1 MLNTIFRHKVLWI
14 LCLLIAGLQIPQ
26 SEAKWLE
33 ATGQARIM
41 HQDLVS
47 ARRTAIR
54 DAIQQL
60 SLRAGADVSS
70 FQQMTDG
77 AITADNLRVSSN
89 GTVQDIN
96 ILDEVVQ
103 GNVLTLTIEADVL
116 VDAQSCGHESSNAY
130 LRSAAVASFYLE
142 DPQSA
147 SFGGFYDISQKLPA
161 DLSQRLNN
169 FEHVKALNASGFQVY
184 TSPKT
189 IPTSVTTTGTL
200 TTAITAS
207 NQLGVQYVI
216 SGVIRDIS
224 MARPDLL
231 RTKSYFSQVKDK
243 MEHGDNRF
251 ERRFQMDIYV
261 HDGFSGAMVYTRRYE
276 TLGNWNVPLEEKPGF
291 GSVAFWKSDY
301 GQKVSDVFDRVVDD
315 LNSSLSCQPFMAKV
329 TRTEGKKIYID
340 AGAGDGLRPGDTLNL
355 YRLSTFYDAN
365 QNAYTELENTKI
377 VVTLKKVQPFFS
389 RGVVSTETDKLGIQ
403 QGDIVIAW

>member
-14 LCLLIAGLQIPQ
+14 LCLLIGLETPQ
-26 SEAKWLE
+26 AEAKWLE
-33 ATGQARIM
+33 ATGQAKIV

-54 DAIQQL
+54 DAVQQL
-60 SLRAGADVSS
+60 SLQAGADVSS

-96 ILDEVVQ
+96 ILKEEVK
-103 GNVLTLTIEADVL
+103 GDILTLTIQADVL
-116 VDAQSCGHESSNAY
+116 MKDQSCGNESSNAY
-130 LRSAAVASFYLE
+130 LRSAAVTSFYLE

-147 SFGGFYDISQKLPA
+147 SFGGFYNISQKLPA
-161 DLSQRLNN
+161 DLSRRLSSYQR
-169 FEHVKALNASGFQVY
+169 VKALDASGFQVY

-189 IPTSVTTTGTL
+189 IPTSVTTEGTL
-200 TTAITAS
+200 TTAISAS
-207 NQLGVQYVI
+207 NKLGVQYVI

-231 RTKSYFSQVKDK
+231 RTKSYFGQIKDK

-261 HDGFSGAMVYTRRYE
+261 HDGFSGAMVYSQRYD
-276 TLGNWNVPLEEKPGF
+276 TLGNWNVPLDEKPGF
-291 GSVAFWKSDY
+291 GSVPFWKSDY
-301 GQKVSDVFDRVVDD
+301 GQQVSDVFNEVVED

-329 TRTEGKKIYID
+329 TRTAGKKIYID

-377 VVTLKKVQPFFS
+377 VVTLKKVQPAFS
-389 RGVVSTETDKLGIQ
+389 NGVISTETDKLGIQ
-403 QGDIVIAW
+403 QGDVVIAW

>member
-14 LCLLIAGLQIPQ
+14 LCLLMGLDATQA
-26 SEAKWLE
+26 EAKWLE
-33 ATGQARIM
+33 ATGQATIV

-54 DAIQQL
+54 DAVQQL
-60 SLRAGADVSS
+60 SLQAGADVSS

-96 ILDEVVQ
+96 ILKEEVK
-103 GNVLTLTIEADVL
+103 GDVLFLTIQADVL
-116 VDAQSCGHESSNAY
+116 IKDQSCGSESSNGY
-130 LRSAAVASFYLE
+130 RRSAAITSFYLE
-142 DPQSA
+142 DPQAA
-147 SFGGFYDISQKLPA
+147 SFGGFYNISQTLPA
-161 DLSQRLNN
+161 DLSRRLSS
-169 FEHVKALNASGFQVY
+169 FQKIKALDASGFQVY
-184 TSPKT
+184 TSPQT
-189 IPTSVTTTGTL
+189 IPTTVTTEGTL

-207 NQLGVQYVI
+207 SQLGVQYVV

-231 RTKSYFSQVKDK
+231 RTKSYFGQVKDK

-261 HDGFSGAMVYTRRYE
+261 HDGFSGALVYSQRYE
-276 TLGNWNVPLEEKPGF
+276 TLGNWTVPLEEKTGF

-301 GQKVSDVFDRVVDD
+301 GQQVNNVFDDVIED
-315 LNSSLSCQPFMAKV
+315 LHQTLGCQPFMAKV
-329 TRTEGKKIYID
+329 ARTDGKNIYID
-340 AGAGDGLRPGDTLNL
+340 AGADAGLRPGDTLNL

-365 QNAYTELENTKI
+365 QNAYTELENVKMVI
-377 VVTLKKVQPFFS
+377 TLKRVQPFFS
-389 RGVVSTETDKLGIQ
+389 RGIISTEPDKIGIQ
-403 QGDIVIAW
+403 QGDVVIAW

>member
-1 MLNTIFRHKVLWI
+1 MLNTLFRHKVLWI
-14 LCLLIAGLQIPQ
+14 LCLIVGLETPQ
-26 SEAKWLE
+26 AEAKWLE
-33 ATGQARIM
+33 ATGQAKIV

-54 DAIQQL
+54 DAVQQL
-60 SLRAGADVSS
+60 SLQAGADVSS
-70 FQQMTDG
+70 FQQMTGG

-96 ILDEVVQ
+96 IIKEEVK
-103 GNVLTLTIEADVL
+103 GDILTLTIEADVL
-116 VDAQSCGHESSNAY
+116 IKDQSCGNESSNAY
-130 LRSAAVASFYLE
+130 LRSAAITSFYLE

-147 SFGGFYDISQKLPA
+147 SFGGFYNISQALPA
-161 DLSQRLNN
+161 DLSRRLGSYQK
-169 FEHVKALNASGFQVY
+169 VKALDASGFQVY

-189 IPTSVTTTGTL
+189 IPTSVTTEGTL
-200 TTAITAS
+200 TTAISAS
-207 NQLGVQYVI
+207 GQLGVQYVV

-231 RTKSYFSQVKDK
+231 RTKSYFGQIKDK

-261 HDGFSGAMVYTRRYE
+261 HDGFSGAMVYSQRYE

-301 GQKVSDVFDRVVDD
+301 GQQVSDVFDEVVSD
-315 LNSSLSCQPFMAKV
+315 LNSTLSCQPFMAKV

-340 AGAGDGLRPGDTLNL
+340 AGAGEGLRPGDTLNL

-389 RGVVSTETDKLGIQ
+389 RGEISTETDKLGIQ
-403 QGDIVIAW
+403 QGDVVIAW